1 MGLRDQKRLPR
12 GHIVKAKLKHS
23 IGSQHYLCGLPG
35 RLPMDTHDLKSLV
48 IPLVAAIG
56 LTILGVL
63 VAVYLG
69 FAWD

>member
-1 MGLRDQKRLPR
+1 
-12 GHIVKAKLKHS
+12 
-23 IGSQHYLCGLPG
+23 
-35 RLPMDTHDLKSLV
+35 MDTHDLKSLV
-48 IPLVAAIG
+48 IPLMAAFG